1 MTKNDHKSR
10 SAPKR
15 RPDGPSQQ
23 RDDSRAGSG
32 SDKRTTSGSSS
43 EKRHTSGPGRPS
55 SRPSS
60 RPSGPAAGKR
70 DDTRR
75 PPRRDGDQKPARPAG
90 ARGDSRDRTDDQK
103 RPRRDGDQRP
113 ARPSGPRADSRD
125 RTDDQK
131 RPRRDGDQRPAR
143 RDDDQRP
150 ARSTGPRGDSR
161 ERTGDQ
167 KRPRYDSDQRADR
180 PSGARNDSRER
191 DSDQKRPRYDSDQ
204 RPARSGGPQGDS
216 RERTG
221 DQRPERQSD
230 RRDGFQGKPESDR
243 QQRYD
248 AGRRYGERP
257 GGEAEQRPAHS
268 RAEALPL
275 PEDILPGRKPVRELI
290 EQSPKS
296 VDDVILRQGLR
307 GADVD
312 AIVTACT
319 AAGVR
324 YRFMPAGDMDRIYPG
339 NHQGFL
345 ARLAA
350 GELASLEDVL
360 AATKAAPLQVS
371 LALDRV
377 QDPGNVGTLART
389 LFALGGGGLIVPKH
403 EGARL
408 GPGAAKA
415 SAGTLARLPVAK
427 VSNLS
432 RALDEAAAAGFT
444 ILGAAGDAQAHNVYT
459 TVPTF
464 PIILVLG
471 SEDEGI
477 RAGVLKRCQALLR
490 IPQARPLDSINVA
503 QAGAIILGRLASLLD
518 QGS

>member
-1 MTKNDHKSR
+1 M
-10 SAPKR
+10 
-15 RPDGPSQQ
+15 Q
-23 RDDSRAGSG
+23 
-32 SDKRTTSGSSS
+32 
-43 EKRHTSGPGRPS
+43 
-55 SRPSS
+55 
-60 RPSGPAAGKR
+60 
-70 DDTRR
+70 
-75 PPRRDGDQKPARPAG
+75 
-90 ARGDSRDRTDDQK
+90 
-103 RPRRDGDQRP
+103 
-113 ARPSGPRADSRD
+113 
-125 RTDDQK
+125 
-131 RPRRDGDQRPAR
+131 
-143 RDDDQRP
+143 
-150 ARSTGPRGDSR
+150 
-161 ERTGDQ
+161 
-167 KRPRYDSDQRADR
+167 
-180 PSGARNDSRER
+180 
-191 DSDQKRPRYDSDQ
+191 
-204 RPARSGGPQGDS
+204 
-216 RERTG
+216 
-221 DQRPERQSD
+221 
-230 RRDGFQGKPESDR
+230 
-243 QQRYD
+243 
-248 AGRRYGERP
+248 
-257 GGEAEQRPAHS
+257 S
-268 RAEALPL
+268 RAEAVAL
-275 PEDILPGRKPVRELI
+275 PEDILPGRKPVREII

-324 YRFMPAGDMDRIYPG
+324 YRFMPAGDMDRLYPG

-350 GELASLEDVL
+350 GEMASLEDVL

-477 RAGVLKRCQALLR
+477 RAGVQKRCQALLR

>member
-1 MTKNDHKSR
+1 MTKHDSTKRPS
-10 SAPKR
+10 PKR
-15 RPDGPSQQ
+15 RSDGPSET
-23 RDDSRAGSG
+23 RDDRRAGSG
-32 SDKRTTSGSSS
+32 SDKRHASGSGSD
-43 EKRHTSGPGRPS
+43 KRPASGSGRPS
-55 SRPSS
+55 SRPAG
-60 RPSGPAAGKR
+60 PSAGAR
-70 DDTRR
+70 GDERR
-75 PPRRDGDQKPARPAG
+75 PRRDGDQKPARPAG
-90 ARGDSRDRTDDQK
+90 ASGEKRERTDDQK
-103 RPRRDGDQRP
+103 RPRYDNDHRP
-113 ARPSGPRADSRD
+113 ARPAGPRGDARD
-125 RTDDQK
+125 RDSDQK
-131 RPRRDGDQRPAR
+131 RPRRDGEQRPAR
-143 RDDDQRP
+143 
-150 ARSTGPRGDSR
+150 ATGPRGDSR
-161 ERTGDQ
+161 D
-167 KRPRYDSDQRADR
+167 
-180 PSGARNDSRER
+180 R
-191 DSDQKRPRYDSDQ
+191 DSDQKRPRSDSEQ
-204 RPARSGGPQGDS
+204 RPRRD
-216 RERTG
+216 G

-230 RRDGFQGKPESDR
+230 RRDGYGGKPEKDR
-243 QQRYD
+243 QPRYD
-248 AGRRYGERP
+248 ADRRHGERP
-257 GGEAEQRPAHS
+257 GGEDAPRVAHS
-268 RAEALPL
+268 RAEAVPL

-290 EQSPKS
+290 EQSPQS

-312 AIVTACT
+312 AIVAACT

-324 YRFMPAGDMDRIYPG
+324 YRFMPTGDMDRIYPG

-350 GELASLEDVL
+350 GDLASLDDVL
-360 AATKAAPLQVS
+360 AATKAAPLPVS

-432 RALDEAAAAGFT
+432 RALDEAAEAGFT
-444 ILGAAGDAQAHNVYT
+444 IVGAAGEANAQNIYT
-459 TVPTF
+459 AAPAF

-477 RAGVLKRCQALLR
+477 RAGVAKRCQAMLR

>member
-1 MTKNDHKSR
+1 MTKNDRNRRPS
-10 SAPKR
+10 PNR
-15 RPDGPSQQ
+15 RPDGPSEQ
-23 RDDSRAGSG
+23 RDDRRSNSGSEKRNASGSG
-32 SDKRTTSGSSS
+32 S
-43 EKRHTSGPGRPS
+43 EKRNTSGP

-60 RPSGPAAGKR
+60 RPPARKAGPR
-70 DDTRR
+70 DDQRS
-75 PPRRDGDQKPARPAG
+75 DRPAG
-90 ARGDSRDRTDDQK
+90 GRGDSRDRGGDQRPSRPSGPRSDSRDRTDDQG

-113 ARPSGPRADSRD
+113 TRSSGPRGDSRERTGDQGRPRREGDQRPGARGDSRD
-125 RTDDQK
+125 RDNDQG
-131 RPRRDGDQRPAR
+131 RPRRDGDQRPG
-143 RDDDQRP
+143 
-150 ARSTGPRGDSR
+150 RSTGPRGDSR

-167 KRPRYDSDQRADR
+167 GRPR
-180 PSGARNDSRER
+180 RE
-191 DSDQKRPRYDSDQ
+191 SDQ
-204 RPARSGGPQGDS
+204 RPGPRGEK
-216 RERTG
+216 RERTDDQSRPRRDN

-230 RRDGFQGKPESDR
+230 RRDGFKGKPEGDR
-243 QQRYD
+243 QQAYD

-257 GGEAEQRPAHS
+257 GREDEARPQV
-268 RAEALPL
+268 RTEAVPTVL

-290 EQSPKS
+290 EQSPQS
-296 VDDVILRQGLR
+296 VDDVLLRQGLR

-312 AIVTACT
+312 AIVTACM

-324 YRFMPAGDMDRIYPG
+324 YRFMPAGDMDKIYPG

-345 ARLAA
+345 ARLSA
-350 GELASLEDVL
+350 GDLASLEDVL
-360 AATKAAPLQVS
+360 LATKNAPLPVS

-415 SAGTLARLPVAK
+415 SAGTLSRLPVAK
-427 VSNLS
+427 VSNLA
-432 RALDEAAAAGFT
+432 RALDEAREAGFT
-444 ILGAAGDAQAHNVYT
+444 IIGAAGEAEALNVYT
-459 TVPTF
+459 ATPDF

-477 RAGVLKRCQALLR
+477 RPGVLKRCQSVYR

-503 QAGAIILGRLASLLD
+503 QAGAIILGRLASILD
-518 QGS
+518 QGN

>member
-1 MTKNDHKSR
+1 
-10 SAPKR
+10 
-15 RPDGPSQQ
+15 
-23 RDDSRAGSG
+23 
-32 SDKRTTSGSSS
+32 
-43 EKRHTSGPGRPS
+43 
-55 SRPSS
+55 
-60 RPSGPAAGKR
+60 
-70 DDTRR
+70 
-75 PPRRDGDQKPARPAG
+75 
-90 ARGDSRDRTDDQK
+90 
-103 RPRRDGDQRP
+103 
-113 ARPSGPRADSRD
+113 
-125 RTDDQK
+125 
-131 RPRRDGDQRPAR
+131 
-143 RDDDQRP
+143 
-150 ARSTGPRGDSR
+150 
-161 ERTGDQ
+161 
-167 KRPRYDSDQRADR
+167 
-180 PSGARNDSRER
+180 
-191 DSDQKRPRYDSDQ
+191 
-204 RPARSGGPQGDS
+204 
-216 RERTG
+216 
-221 DQRPERQSD
+221 
-230 RRDGFQGKPESDR
+230 
-243 QQRYD
+243 
-248 AGRRYGERP
+248 
-257 GGEAEQRPAHS
+257 
-268 RAEALPL
+268 LPL

-290 EQSPKS
+290 EQSPQS

-312 AIVTACT
+312 AIVAACT

-345 ARLAA
+345 ARVAA
-350 GELASLEDVL
+350 GDLASLEDVL
-360 AATKAAPLQVS
+360 TATRNAPLQVS

-389 LFALGGGGLIVPKH
+389 LFALGGGGIIVPKH

-432 RALDEAAAAGFT
+432 RALDQAAEAGFT
-444 ILGAAGDAQAHNVYT
+444 ILGAAGEAEAHNVYT
-459 TVPTF
+459 TTPAF